1 MRIEDIDR
9 NFIVETDI
17 TEPDLV
23 WFNIKEAPF
32 VIYGVSFEESEGRY
46 TRMPRAAAEQ
56 VSPGVVSARKLT
68 SGGRVRFKTD
78 SSYIAIKAV
87 QKNVAPTSHMT
98 WLGHS
103 GFDLYHKKRGKDVY
117 YFSFMPPIGMTQGYS
132 SGKKTDGKY
141 TDYTINF
148 PGFDGV
154 SELYVAL
161 KKGARLSA
169 PTPYKTECP
178 VVFYGSSI
186 THGGC
191 ASRPGNTYPA
201 MISRELDINFINLGF
216 SGKAKGE
223 PGMADYIASLD
234 MSAFVLDYDHN
245 TSSEQHLI
253 DTHEPFFKKVRAA
266 HPDMPIVIVS
276 APNTKLQSSM
286 IYAGHG
292 SFCNRRDIIRKTYEN
307 AVAAGDKNVY
317 FVDGFTLFS
326 GKHSD
331 ACTVDGIHPNDLGFY
346 RMSQVIGKVLKKVLT
361 AKEQHNEN

>member
-23 WFNIKEAPF
+23 WFNIKEEPF
-32 VIYGVSFEESEGRY
+32 KIYGVEFEEGEGRY
-46 TRMPRAAAEQ
+46 TRMPKAAAEL
-56 VSPGVVSARKLT
+56 VSPGVVSARKLP

-103 GFDLYHKKRGKDVY
+103 GFDLYHKKGGKDVY
-117 YFSFMPPIGMTQGYS
+117 YFSFMPPIGITEGYS

-148 PGFDGV
+148 PLYDGV
-154 SELYVAL
+154 FELYVAL
-161 KKGARLSA
+161 KKGARLNA
-169 PTPYKTECP
+169 PTPYREEKP

-201 MISRELDINFINLGF
+201 MISRELDTHFINLGF

-223 PGMADYIASLD
+223 PGMADYVASLD

-245 TSSEQHLI
+245 TPSEQNLI
-253 DTHEPFFKKVRAA
+253 DTHEPFYKKVRAA
-266 HPDMPIVIVS
+266 HPDIPIIMVT
-276 APNTKLQSSM
+276 APNTRLQGNVN
-286 IYAGHG
+286 YAGRG
-292 SFCNRRDIIRKTYEN
+292 FLYNRREIIRKTYEN

-317 FVDGFTLFS
+317 FIDGYTLFG
-326 GKHSD
+326 GKHWDS
-331 ACTVDGIHPNDLGFY
+331 CTVDGTHPNDLGFY
-346 RMSQVIGKVLKKVLT
+346 RMSQVIGKVLKKAL
-361 AKEQHNEN
+361 NEEK